1 MAMSIS
7 VEAARQAIEE
17 SMAGALKKAQVPR
30 SAVLS
35 VCLAA
40 AGVDRQ
46 SDIDSYRTW
55 IRCVGVFRVN
65 YNLCV
70 GIFGQESYILSTC
83 KKLIVDDF

>member
-1 MAMSIS
+1 MAVSSS
-7 VEAARQAIEE
+7 VEAARRAIEE

-46 SDIDSYRTW
+46 SDIDSYRMW
-55 IRCVGVFRVN
+55 IRCDARSCWPRIISLRHMREAHSG
-65 YNLCV
+65 
-70 GIFGQESYILSTC
+70 
-83 KKLIVDDF
+83 